1 MQDKKIGFLA
11 LVPLLIFVFVY
22 LGTGMYL
29 YIQKVEM
36 AFYQFPSPIAIFIG
50 IIFAFI
56 IFGGTINEKFNNFLE
71 GCGHQDI
78 ITMCIIYLLAG
89 AFASVSKAMGGVDST
104 VNFGLTYIPAHYIT
118 AGLFVIASFISTAT
132 GTSVGSIVAITPIA
146 IGLVEKGGLSM
157 PLVLAAVMGG
167 SMFGDNLSVISDT
180 TIAATKTQGVEMR
193 DKFKVNLFMAIP
205 ASILTIILLL
215 IFGKPETITNIESLD
230 YNFIKILPYI
240 AVLILAI
247 VGVNV
252 FVVLT
257 SGIIFSGI
265 VGIVFGNFTILSFS
279 KEIYNGFVSMNEIFF
294 LSLLTGGLATMTQ
307 KAGGIEWVIEK
318 VKKLIIG
325 TKTAKI
331 GIGILVAI
339 ADAALANNTIAI
351 IINGDIAK
359 NIANKYKVDLR
370 ISASVMDI
378 FSCVMQGLIPYG
390 AQMLILLGFAK
401 GVVSPIEIIPLLWY
415 QGLLLLFTI
424 LYIVFSIDDK
434 IVSKINKK

>member
-1 MQDKKIGFLA
+1 
-11 LVPLLIFVFVY
+11 
-22 LGTGMYL
+22 
-29 YIQKVEM
+29 
-36 AFYQFPSPIAIFIG
+36 
-50 IIFAFI
+50 
-56 IFGGTINEKFNNFLE
+56 
-71 GCGHQDI
+71 
-78 ITMCIIYLLAG
+78 
-89 AFASVSKAMGGVDST
+89 
-104 VNFGLTYIPAHYIT
+104 
-118 AGLFVIASFISTAT
+118 
-132 GTSVGSIVAITPIA
+132 
-146 IGLVEKGGLSM
+146 
-157 PLVLAAVMGG
+157 
-167 SMFGDNLSVISDT
+167 MFGDNLSVISDT